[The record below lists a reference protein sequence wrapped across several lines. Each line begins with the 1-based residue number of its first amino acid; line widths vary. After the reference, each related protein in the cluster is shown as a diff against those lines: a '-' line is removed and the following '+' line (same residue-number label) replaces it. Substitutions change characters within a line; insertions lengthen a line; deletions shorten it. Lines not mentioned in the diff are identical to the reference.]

1 MAYSSADRS
10 ERLLQSRRFTTDNLT
25 LSQEAFTQVFDLG
38 ASEILTD
45 DGLIPTGSTQLP
57 YSGSSQNLAIVSASV
72 VNPLIE
78 EDLPILKYW
87 YRKKIKPAGDGSRE
101 VYYFTESDPSA
112 VDDTVTSDQLIETDQ
127 LINFVSPK
135 YIIASDSVNTTE
147 STTPGYK
154 VVVYKSTSA
163 TAGGVTEQA
172 ADPASYVFD
181 FKTGVLTWN
190 DGSAP
195 ASNQYVYI
203 TTYQYVGRTLRSQ
216 LDDGSIQGASTWDG
230 LDGKPAGLVSS
241 SAQTIANLPSGT
253 VSGSSQVDYTAISN
267 VPSGIISGS
276 SQVDYTAIS
285 NVPSG
290 LVSGSS
296 QITLGGDLSGT
307 ANSATVTKVQGVALT
322 SGEATQLANIG
333 SVTISATQWG
343 YLGAMD
349 QNVRTTDA
357 VAFAQLTINGA
368 VEFNNASDVQS
379 FVFNPDTSVT
389 TIATASVS
397 QNLTVGG
404 DLIVNGD
411 LTYLNT
417 TNTAV
422 EDQFILLGSGSQ
434 AADNGIIFDGAIEA
448 IGEGAAFFFDS
459 GVSRLSYATSVS
471 HADTEVTPT
480 AYIPLV
486 FDVTGASHEAV
497 TDVGNIKIEDGE
509 AFIYV

>member
-1 MAYSSADRS
+1 MAYSSSDRS

-45 DGLIPTGSTQLP
+45 DGLIPTGSTQLA

-72 VNPLIE
+72 VNPSIE
-78 EDLPILKYW
+78 TDLPILKYW

-135 YIIASDSVNTTE
+135 YIIAADSVNTTE

-154 VVVYKSTSA
+154 VVVYKSTAS
-163 TAGGVTEQA
+163 TAGSISENA

-203 TTYQYVGRTLRSQ
+203 TAYQYVGRTLRSQ

-296 QITLGGDLSGT
+296 QISYNGITDIPSGIMSSSAQTLQNLVGQDLVVSSLT
-307 ANSATVTKVQGVALT
+307 AEQFVVS
-322 SGEATQLANIG
+322 S
-333 SVTISATQWG
+333 SVT
-343 YLGAMD
+343 
-349 QNVRTTDA
+349 
-357 VAFAQLTINGA
+357 F
-368 VEFNNASDVQS
+368 
-379 FVFNPDTSVT
+379 VT
-389 TIATASVS
+389 TSFS
-397 QNLTVGG
+397 
-404 DLIVNGD
+404 
-411 LTYLNT
+411 
-417 TNTAV
+417 
-422 EDQFILLGSGSQ
+422 SGST
-434 AADNGIIFDGAIEA
+434 IFGDTLDDTHQFTGSLYVSGSI
-448 IGEGAAFFFDS
+448 FFDEID
-459 GVSRLSYATSVS
+459 G
-471 HADTEVTPT
+471 
-480 AYIPLV
+480 
-486 FDVTGASHEAV
+486 
-497 TDVGNIKIEDGE
+497 GN
-509 AFIYV
+509 F

>member
-1 MAYSSADRS
+1 MAEWKKVVVSGSNISELNNDAGFLASA
-10 ERLLQSRRFTTDNLT
+10 
-25 LSQEAFTQVFDLG
+25 
-38 ASEILTD
+38 
-45 DGLIPTGSTQLP
+45 GSGIV
-57 YSGSSQNLAIVSASV
+57 SGSSQIS
-72 VNPLIE
+72 
-78 EDLPILKYW
+78 
-87 YRKKIKPAGDGSRE
+87 
-101 VYYFTESDPSA
+101 FT
-112 VDDTVTSDQLIETDQ
+112 
-127 LINFVSPK
+127 
-135 YIIASDSVNTTE
+135 
-147 STTPGYK
+147 G
-154 VVVYKSTSA
+154 
-163 TAGGVTEQA
+163 
-172 ADPASYVFD
+172 
-181 FKTGVLTWN
+181 
-190 DGSAP
+190 
-195 ASNQYVYI
+195 I
-203 TTYQYVGRTLRSQ
+203 TNV
-216 LDDGSIQGASTWDG
+216 
-230 LDGKPAGLVSS
+230 PAGLVSS

-253 VSGSSQVDYTAISN
+253 V
-267 VPSGIISGS
+267 SGS

-417 TNTAV
+417 TNTSV
-422 EDQFILLGSGSQ
+422 EDQFILLGSGS
-434 AADNGIIFDGAIEA
+434 ADASDIGIIFNDG
-448 IGEGAAFFFDS
+448 GAEPGQGIAFFYDG
-459 GVSRLSYATSVS
+459 GVDRLSYATAIA
-471 HADTEVTPT
+471 HTATAVTPA

-486 FDVTGASHEAV
+486 FDVTDASHTPV

-509 AFIYV
+509 AYIYV

>member
-1 MAYSSADRS
+1 MAYSSSDRS

-72 VNPLIE
+72 VNPSIE

-135 YIIASDSVNTTE
+135 YIIVSDSVNTTE

-203 TTYQYVGRTLRSQ
+203 TTYQYIGRTLRSQ

-267 VPSGIISGS
+267 VPSG
-276 SQVDYTAIS
+276 
-285 NVPSG
+285 

-296 QITLGGDLSGT
+296 QISYNGITDIPSGIMSSSAQTLQNLVGQDLVVASIT
-307 ANSATVTKVQGVALT
+307 AEQFVVS
-322 SGEATQLANIG
+322 S
-333 SVTISATQWG
+333 SVTF
-343 YLGAMD
+343 
-349 QNVRTTDA
+349 VTTSFSSGSTIFGDTLDDTHQFTGSLY
-357 VAFAQLTINGA
+357 VSGSIFFDEING
-368 VEFNNASDVQS
+368 
-379 FVFNPDTSVT
+379 
-389 TIATASVS
+389 
-397 QNLTVGG
+397 
-404 DLIVNGD
+404 
-411 LTYLNT
+411 
-417 TNTAV
+417 
-422 EDQFILLGSGSQ
+422 
-434 AADNGIIFDGAIEA
+434 
-448 IGEGAAFFFDS
+448 
-459 GVSRLSYATSVS
+459 
-471 HADTEVTPT
+471 
-480 AYIPLV
+480 
-486 FDVTGASHEAV
+486 
-497 TDVGNIKIEDGE
+497 GN
-509 AFIYV
+509 F

>member
-1 MAYSSADRS
+1 MAYSSSDRS

-45 DGLIPTGSTQLP
+45 DGLIPTGSTQLA

-72 VNPLIE
+72 VNPSIE
-78 EDLPILKYW
+78 TDLPILKYW

-135 YIIASDSVNTTE
+135 YIIAADSVNTTE

-154 VVVYKSTSA
+154 VVVYKSTAS
-163 TAGGVTEQA
+163 TAGSISENA

-203 TTYQYVGRTLRSQ
+203 TAYQYVGRTLRSQ

-296 QITLGGDLSGT
+296 QISYNGITDIPSGIISSSAQTLQNLVGQDLVVSSLT
-307 ANSATVTKVQGVALT
+307 AEQFVVS
-322 SGEATQLANIG
+322 S
-333 SVTISATQWG
+333 SVT
-343 YLGAMD
+343 
-349 QNVRTTDA
+349 
-357 VAFAQLTINGA
+357 F
-368 VEFNNASDVQS
+368 
-379 FVFNPDTSVT
+379 VT
-389 TIATASVS
+389 TSFS
-397 QNLTVGG
+397 
-404 DLIVNGD
+404 
-411 LTYLNT
+411 
-417 TNTAV
+417 
-422 EDQFILLGSGSQ
+422 SGST
-434 AADNGIIFDGAIEA
+434 IFGDTLDDTHQFTGSLYVSGSI
-448 IGEGAAFFFDS
+448 FFDEID
-459 GVSRLSYATSVS
+459 G
-471 HADTEVTPT
+471 
-480 AYIPLV
+480 
-486 FDVTGASHEAV
+486 
-497 TDVGNIKIEDGE
+497 GN
-509 AFIYV
+509 F

>member
-1 MAYSSADRS
+1 MAYSSSDRS

-72 VNPLIE
+72 VNPSIA

-203 TTYQYVGRTLRSQ
+203 TAYQYVGRTLRSQ

-276 SQVDYTAIS
+276 SQVDYTSIS
-285 NVPSG
+285 NLPSG

-296 QITLGGDLSGT
+296 QISYNGITDIPSGIMSSSAQTLQNLVGQDLVVASLT
-307 ANSATVTKVQGVALT
+307 AEQFVVS
-322 SGEATQLANIG
+322 S
-333 SVTISATQWG
+333 SVT
-343 YLGAMD
+343 
-349 QNVRTTDA
+349 V
-357 VAFAQLTINGA
+357 
-368 VEFNNASDVQS
+368 
-379 FVFNPDTSVT
+379 VT
-389 TIATASVS
+389 TSFS
-397 QNLTVGG
+397 
-404 DLIVNGD
+404 
-411 LTYLNT
+411 
-417 TNTAV
+417 
-422 EDQFILLGSGSQ
+422 SGST
-434 AADNGIIFDGAIEA
+434 IFGDTLDDTHQFTGSLYVSGSI
-448 IGEGAAFFFDS
+448 FFDEID
-459 GVSRLSYATSVS
+459 G
-471 HADTEVTPT
+471 
-480 AYIPLV
+480 
-486 FDVTGASHEAV
+486 
-497 TDVGNIKIEDGE
+497 GN
-509 AFIYV
+509 F

>member
-1 MAYSSADRS
+1 MAYSSSDRS

-45 DGLIPTGSTQLP
+45 DGLIPTGSTQLS

-72 VNPLIE
+72 VNPSIE
-78 EDLPILKYW
+78 TDLPILKYW

-203 TTYQYVGRTLRSQ
+203 TAYQYIGRTLRSQ

-253 VSGSSQVDYTAISN
+253 VSGSSQVDYTSISN

-296 QITLGGDLSGT
+296 QISYNGITDIPSGIMSSSAQTLQNLVGQDLVVASLT
-307 ANSATVTKVQGVALT
+307 AEQFVVS
-322 SGEATQLANIG
+322 S
-333 SVTISATQWG
+333 SVT
-343 YLGAMD
+343 
-349 QNVRTTDA
+349 V
-357 VAFAQLTINGA
+357 
-368 VEFNNASDVQS
+368 
-379 FVFNPDTSVT
+379 VT
-389 TIATASVS
+389 TSFS
-397 QNLTVGG
+397 
-404 DLIVNGD
+404 
-411 LTYLNT
+411 
-417 TNTAV
+417 
-422 EDQFILLGSGSQ
+422 SGST
-434 AADNGIIFDGAIEA
+434 IFGDTLDDTHQFTGSLYVSGSI
-448 IGEGAAFFFDS
+448 FFDEID
-459 GVSRLSYATSVS
+459 G
-471 HADTEVTPT
+471 
-480 AYIPLV
+480 
-486 FDVTGASHEAV
+486 
-497 TDVGNIKIEDGE
+497 GN
-509 AFIYV
+509 F

>member
-1 MAYSSADRS
+1 MA
-10 ERLLQSRRFTTDNLT
+10 EW
-25 LSQEAFTQVFDLG
+25 
-38 ASEILTD
+38 
-45 DGLIPTGSTQLP
+45 
-57 YSGSSQNLAIVSASV
+57 
-72 VNPLIE
+72 
-78 EDLPILKYW
+78 K
-87 YRKKIKPAGDGSRE
+87 
-101 VYYFTESDPSA
+101 
-112 VDDTVTSDQLIETDQ
+112 
-127 LINFVSPK
+127 
-135 YIIASDSVNTTE
+135 
-147 STTPGYK
+147 K
-154 VVVYKSTSA
+154 VVVSGSNISELNNDAGFLASA
-163 TAGGVTEQA
+163 
-172 ADPASYVFD
+172 
-181 FKTGVLTWN
+181 
-190 DGSAP
+190 GSG
-195 ASNQYVYI
+195 I
-203 TTYQYVGRTLRSQ
+203 
-216 LDDGSIQGASTWDG
+216 
-230 LDGKPAGLVSS
+230 
-241 SAQTIANLPSGT
+241 
-253 VSGSSQVDYTAISN
+253 VSGSSQISFTGITN
-267 VPSGIISGS
+267 VP
-276 SQVDYTAIS
+276 A
-285 NVPSG
+285 G

-349 QNVRTTDA
+349 QNVRTTDT
-357 VAFAQLTINGA
+357 VEFAGLTINGTVA
-368 VEFNNASDVQS
+368 FNNAASAES
-379 FVFNPDTSVT
+379 FNFDPDLSVT

-417 TNTAV
+417 TNTSV

-471 HADTEVTPT
+471 HADTEATPT

-486 FDVTGASHEAV
+486 FDVTGASHTPV

-509 AFIYV
+509 AYIYV

>member
-1 MAYSSADRS
+1 
-10 ERLLQSRRFTTDNLT
+10 
-25 LSQEAFTQVFDLG
+25 
-38 ASEILTD
+38 
-45 DGLIPTGSTQLP
+45 
-57 YSGSSQNLAIVSASV
+57 LAIVSASV
-72 VNPLIE
+72 VNPSIA

-203 TTYQYVGRTLRSQ
+203 TAYQYVGRTLRSQ

-267 VPSGIISGS
+267 VPSGLVSGS
-276 SQVDYTAIS
+276 SQVDYTSIS

-296 QITLGGDLSGT
+296 QISYNGITDIPSGIMSSSAQTLQNLVGQDLVVSSLT
-307 ANSATVTKVQGVALT
+307 AEQFVVS
-322 SGEATQLANIG
+322 S
-333 SVTISATQWG
+333 SVT
-343 YLGAMD
+343 
-349 QNVRTTDA
+349 
-357 VAFAQLTINGA
+357 F
-368 VEFNNASDVQS
+368 
-379 FVFNPDTSVT
+379 VT
-389 TIATASVS
+389 TSFS
-397 QNLTVGG
+397 
-404 DLIVNGD
+404 
-411 LTYLNT
+411 
-417 TNTAV
+417 
-422 EDQFILLGSGSQ
+422 SGST
-434 AADNGIIFDGAIEA
+434 IFGDTLDDTHQFTGSLYVSGSI
-448 IGEGAAFFFDS
+448 FFDEID
-459 GVSRLSYATSVS
+459 G
-471 HADTEVTPT
+471 
-480 AYIPLV
+480 
-486 FDVTGASHEAV
+486 
-497 TDVGNIKIEDGE
+497 GN
-509 AFIYV
+509 F

>member
-1 MAYSSADRS
+1 MAYSSSDRS

-72 VNPLIE
+72 VNPSIE
-78 EDLPILKYW
+78 TDLPILKYW

-163 TAGGVTEQA
+163 TAGGISEQA

-195 ASNQYVYI
+195 ASNEYVYI
-203 TTYQYVGRTLRSQ
+203 TAYQYVGRTLRSQ

-253 VSGSSQVDYTAISN
+253 VSGSSQVDYTAILN
-267 VPSGIISGS
+267 VPSGIVSGS
-276 SQVDYTAIS
+276 SQVDYTGIT
-285 NVPSG
+285 NVPAG
-290 LVSGSS
+290 IVSGSS
-296 QITLGGDLSGT
+296 QISYSGITNIPSGIMSSSAQTLQNLVGQDLVVASLT
-307 ANSATVTKVQGVALT
+307 AEQFVVS
-322 SGEATQLANIG
+322 S
-333 SVTISATQWG
+333 SVT
-343 YLGAMD
+343 
-349 QNVRTTDA
+349 V
-357 VAFAQLTINGA
+357 
-368 VEFNNASDVQS
+368 
-379 FVFNPDTSVT
+379 VT
-389 TIATASVS
+389 TSFS
-397 QNLTVGG
+397 
-404 DLIVNGD
+404 
-411 LTYLNT
+411 
-417 TNTAV
+417 
-422 EDQFILLGSGSQ
+422 SGST
-434 AADNGIIFDGAIEA
+434 IFGDTLDDTHQFTGSLYVSGSI
-448 IGEGAAFFFDS
+448 FFDEID
-459 GVSRLSYATSVS
+459 G
-471 HADTEVTPT
+471 
-480 AYIPLV
+480 
-486 FDVTGASHEAV
+486 
-497 TDVGNIKIEDGE
+497 GN
-509 AFIYV
+509 F

>member
-1 MAYSSADRS
+1 MAYSSSDRS

-45 DGLIPTGSTQLP
+45 DGLIPTGSTQLS

-72 VNPLIE
+72 VNPSIE
-78 EDLPILKYW
+78 TDLPILKYW

-101 VYYFTESDPSA
+101 VYYFTQSDPSA

-203 TTYQYVGRTLRSQ
+203 TAYQYVGRTLRSQ
-216 LDDGSIQGASTWDG
+216 LDDNSIGGGGSSDFNELTNV
-230 LDGKPAGLVSS
+230 PSGLVSS

-253 VSGSSQVDYTAISN
+253 VSGSSQVDYTSISN

-296 QITLGGDLSGT
+296 QISYNGITDIPSGIMSSSAQTLQNLVGQDLVVASLT
-307 ANSATVTKVQGVALT
+307 AEQYVIS
-322 SGEATQLANIG
+322 S
-333 SVTISATQWG
+333 SVTF
-343 YLGAMD
+343 M
-349 QNVRTTDA
+349 TT
-357 VAFAQLTINGA
+357 
-368 VEFNNASDVQS
+368 S
-379 FVFNPDTSVT
+379 FS
-389 TIATASVS
+389 
-397 QNLTVGG
+397 
-404 DLIVNGD
+404 
-411 LTYLNT
+411 
-417 TNTAV
+417 
-422 EDQFILLGSGSQ
+422 SGST
-434 AADNGIIFDGAIEA
+434 IFGDTLDDTHQFTGSLYVSGSI
-448 IGEGAAFFFDS
+448 FFDEID
-459 GVSRLSYATSVS
+459 G
-471 HADTEVTPT
+471 
-480 AYIPLV
+480 
-486 FDVTGASHEAV
+486 
-497 TDVGNIKIEDGE
+497 GN
-509 AFIYV
+509 F

>member
-1 MAYSSADRS
+1 MAYSSSDRS

-72 VNPLIE
+72 VNPSIA

-147 STTPGYK
+147 STTPGDK

-203 TTYQYVGRTLRSQ
+203 TAYQYVGRTLRSQ
-216 LDDGSIQGASTWDG
+216 LDDGSIQGASTWDA
-230 LDGKPAGLVSS
+230 LEGKPAGIVSS

-276 SQVDYTAIS
+276 SQVDYTSIS

-296 QITLGGDLSGT
+296 QISYNGITDIPSGIMSSSAQTLQNLVGQDLVVSSLT
-307 ANSATVTKVQGVALT
+307 AEQFVVS
-322 SGEATQLANIG
+322 S
-333 SVTISATQWG
+333 SVT
-343 YLGAMD
+343 
-349 QNVRTTDA
+349 
-357 VAFAQLTINGA
+357 F
-368 VEFNNASDVQS
+368 
-379 FVFNPDTSVT
+379 VT
-389 TIATASVS
+389 TSFS
-397 QNLTVGG
+397 
-404 DLIVNGD
+404 
-411 LTYLNT
+411 
-417 TNTAV
+417 
-422 EDQFILLGSGSQ
+422 SGST
-434 AADNGIIFDGAIEA
+434 IFGDTLDDTHQFTGSLYVSGSI
-448 IGEGAAFFFDS
+448 FFDEID
-459 GVSRLSYATSVS
+459 G
-471 HADTEVTPT
+471 
-480 AYIPLV
+480 
-486 FDVTGASHEAV
+486 
-497 TDVGNIKIEDGE
+497 GN
-509 AFIYV
+509 F

>member
-1 MAYSSADRS
+1 MAYSSSDRS

-72 VNPLIE
+72 VNPSIA

-203 TTYQYVGRTLRSQ
+203 TAYQYVGRTLRSQ

-267 VPSGIISGS
+267 VPSGLVSGS
-276 SQVDYTAIS
+276 SQVDYTSIS

-296 QITLGGDLSGT
+296 QISYNGITDIPSGIMSSSAQTLQNLVGQDLVVSSLT
-307 ANSATVTKVQGVALT
+307 AEQFVVS
-322 SGEATQLANIG
+322 S
-333 SVTISATQWG
+333 SVT
-343 YLGAMD
+343 
-349 QNVRTTDA
+349 
-357 VAFAQLTINGA
+357 F
-368 VEFNNASDVQS
+368 
-379 FVFNPDTSVT
+379 VT
-389 TIATASVS
+389 TSFS
-397 QNLTVGG
+397 
-404 DLIVNGD
+404 
-411 LTYLNT
+411 
-417 TNTAV
+417 
-422 EDQFILLGSGSQ
+422 SGST
-434 AADNGIIFDGAIEA
+434 IFGDTLDDTHQFTGSLYVSGSI
-448 IGEGAAFFFDS
+448 FFDEID
-459 GVSRLSYATSVS
+459 G
-471 HADTEVTPT
+471 
-480 AYIPLV
+480 
-486 FDVTGASHEAV
+486 
-497 TDVGNIKIEDGE
+497 GN
-509 AFIYV
+509 F

>member
-1 MAYSSADRS
+1 MAYSSSDRS

-72 VNPLIE
+72 VNPSIA

-203 TTYQYVGRTLRSQ
+203 TAYQYVGRTLRSQ
-216 LDDGSIQGASTWDG
+216 LDDGSIQGASTWDA
-230 LDGKPAGLVSS
+230 LEGKPAGIVSS

-276 SQVDYTAIS
+276 SQVDYTSIS

-296 QITLGGDLSGT
+296 QISYNGITDIPSGIMSSSAQTLQNLVGQDLVVSSLT
-307 ANSATVTKVQGVALT
+307 AEQFVVS
-322 SGEATQLANIG
+322 S
-333 SVTISATQWG
+333 SVT
-343 YLGAMD
+343 
-349 QNVRTTDA
+349 
-357 VAFAQLTINGA
+357 F
-368 VEFNNASDVQS
+368 
-379 FVFNPDTSVT
+379 VT
-389 TIATASVS
+389 TSFS
-397 QNLTVGG
+397 
-404 DLIVNGD
+404 
-411 LTYLNT
+411 
-417 TNTAV
+417 
-422 EDQFILLGSGSQ
+422 SGST
-434 AADNGIIFDGAIEA
+434 IFGDTLDDTHQFTGSLYVSGSI
-448 IGEGAAFFFDS
+448 FFDEID
-459 GVSRLSYATSVS
+459 G
-471 HADTEVTPT
+471 
-480 AYIPLV
+480 
-486 FDVTGASHEAV
+486 
-497 TDVGNIKIEDGE
+497 GN
-509 AFIYV
+509 F

>member
-1 MAYSSADRS
+1 MAYSSSDRS

-72 VNPLIE
+72 VNPSIE

-203 TTYQYVGRTLRSQ
+203 TAYQYVGRTLRSQ

-253 VSGSSQVDYTAISN
+253 VSGSSQVDYTSISN

-296 QITLGGDLSGT
+296 QISYNGITDIPSGIMSSSAQTLQNLVGQDLVVSSLT
-307 ANSATVTKVQGVALT
+307 AEQFVVS
-322 SGEATQLANIG
+322 S
-333 SVTISATQWG
+333 SVT
-343 YLGAMD
+343 
-349 QNVRTTDA
+349 
-357 VAFAQLTINGA
+357 F
-368 VEFNNASDVQS
+368 
-379 FVFNPDTSVT
+379 VT
-389 TIATASVS
+389 TSFS
-397 QNLTVGG
+397 
-404 DLIVNGD
+404 
-411 LTYLNT
+411 
-417 TNTAV
+417 
-422 EDQFILLGSGSQ
+422 SGST
-434 AADNGIIFDGAIEA
+434 IFGDTLDDTHQFTGSLYVSGSI
-448 IGEGAAFFFDS
+448 FFDEID
-459 GVSRLSYATSVS
+459 G
-471 HADTEVTPT
+471 
-480 AYIPLV
+480 
-486 FDVTGASHEAV
+486 
-497 TDVGNIKIEDGE
+497 GN
-509 AFIYV
+509 F

>member
-1 MAYSSADRS
+1 MAYSSSDRS

-72 VNPLIE
+72 VNPSIE

-267 VPSGIISGS
+267 VPSG
-276 SQVDYTAIS
+276 
-285 NVPSG
+285 

-296 QITLGGDLSGT
+296 QISYNGITDIPSGIMSSSAQTLQNLVGQDLVVASIT
-307 ANSATVTKVQGVALT
+307 AEQFVVS
-322 SGEATQLANIG
+322 S
-333 SVTISATQWG
+333 SVT
-343 YLGAMD
+343 
-349 QNVRTTDA
+349 
-357 VAFAQLTINGA
+357 F
-368 VEFNNASDVQS
+368 
-379 FVFNPDTSVT
+379 VT
-389 TIATASVS
+389 TSFS
-397 QNLTVGG
+397 
-404 DLIVNGD
+404 
-411 LTYLNT
+411 
-417 TNTAV
+417 
-422 EDQFILLGSGSQ
+422 SGST
-434 AADNGIIFDGAIEA
+434 IFGDTLDDTHQFTGSLYVSGSI
-448 IGEGAAFFFDS
+448 FFDEID
-459 GVSRLSYATSVS
+459 G
-471 HADTEVTPT
+471 
-480 AYIPLV
+480 
-486 FDVTGASHEAV
+486 
-497 TDVGNIKIEDGE
+497 GN
-509 AFIYV
+509 F

>member
-1 MAYSSADRS
+1 MAYSSSDRS

-45 DGLIPTGSTQLP
+45 DGLIPTGSTQLA

-72 VNPLIE
+72 VNPSIE
-78 EDLPILKYW
+78 TDLPILKYW
-87 YRKKIKPAGDGSRE
+87 YRKKLKGAGDGSRE

-203 TTYQYVGRTLRSQ
+203 TVYQYVGRTLRSQ

-296 QITLGGDLSGT
+296 QISYNGITDIPSGIMSSSAQTLQNLVGQDLVVASIT
-307 ANSATVTKVQGVALT
+307 AEQFVVS
-322 SGEATQLANIG
+322 S
-333 SVTISATQWG
+333 SVT
-343 YLGAMD
+343 
-349 QNVRTTDA
+349 
-357 VAFAQLTINGA
+357 F
-368 VEFNNASDVQS
+368 
-379 FVFNPDTSVT
+379 VT
-389 TIATASVS
+389 TSFS
-397 QNLTVGG
+397 
-404 DLIVNGD
+404 
-411 LTYLNT
+411 
-417 TNTAV
+417 
-422 EDQFILLGSGSQ
+422 SGST
-434 AADNGIIFDGAIEA
+434 IFGDTLDDTHQFTGSLYVSGSI
-448 IGEGAAFFFDS
+448 FFDEID
-459 GVSRLSYATSVS
+459 G
-471 HADTEVTPT
+471 
-480 AYIPLV
+480 
-486 FDVTGASHEAV
+486 
-497 TDVGNIKIEDGE
+497 GN
-509 AFIYV
+509 F